1 MGRTLAPYSMQID
14 MVLQRFGD
22 FRRGLR
28 KSDQAIFDRLIRF
41 ARLQLQSG
49 VMASSPN
56 PFDSMAMTMLLEMQK
71 QLDEQAAILRRLEQN
86 IERLDRRGD

>member
-1 MGRTLAPYSMQID
+1 MQID
-14 MVLQRFGD
+14 MVLQRFAE

-28 KSDQAIFDRLIRF
+28 KADQEVFDRLIRF

-56 PFDSMAMTMLLEMQK
+56 PFDSMAMTMLLELQK
-71 QLDEQAAILRRLEQN
+71 QLDEQAGSIRRLEKTVDQLA
-86 IERLDRRGD
+86 ERE